1 MPGRVTGMGLLR
13 IEGEGAWAMRMPH
26 GEGPTERRR
35 GRKAGGKGTGP
46 HRMRHVARRPLRSGK
61 EGRSYGRRR
70 RKRGNVSGKPSPC
83 RRGSVLAAFRGR
95 RRWGDGALQAGGGPC
110 KVWPCRL
117 QKARFPSLVPG
128 PSCREGLAGRRTRH
142 PRPSGQ
148 GRLTPKGS
156 RYPPRGQLLGTAN
169 DSQWKRPG
177 SSPGL
182 SSVRIVFRGLIPRQA
197 CRKPSDTH

>member
-1 MPGRVTGMGLLR
+1 MGHAYAAW
-13 IEGEGAWAMRMPH
+13 GGADGA
-26 GEGPTERRR
+26 TERAKS
-35 GRKAGGKGTGP
+35 GRQRHGASQDAARCAAAFAQRKGGAVIREEET
-46 HRMRHVARRPLRSGK
+46 
-61 EGRSYGRRR
+61 EE
-70 RKRGNVSGKPSPC
+70 GNVSGKPSPC